1 MERRENSIATGTL
14 LLMAGALLGAGI
26 ALLLAP
32 QSGKKTRRDIARY
45 AKKAKRR
52 AEGVVEDFADSVSG
66 MVDKV
71 GDRAADILD
80 KGKDL
85 AYDAKKEVLHVIED
99 GQRKLEKQRAKLEKL
114 IA

>member
-1 MERRENSIATGTL
+1 MEYRENSLITGTL
-14 LLMAGALLGAGI
+14 LLAAGALLGAGI

-66 MVDKV
+66 MVDEV
-71 GDRAADILD
+71 GDRAADILG

-85 AYDAKKEVLHVIED
+85 AHDAKKEVLHVIED